1 MQKIIGL
8 KVDILEMDI
17 VVTTLNS
24 SKFLQTAVRNLVSNS
39 NWKWRAMGKEQYEI
53 LTYTKIF
60 NNIQQSD
67 SKLLNNKNTGTTFN
81 I

>member
-17 VVTTLNS
+17 VVMTLNS
-24 SKFLQTAVRNLVSNS
+24 SKFRNIVSNS
-39 NWKWRAMGKEQYEI
+39 NWKRRAMGKEQYEI

>member
-1 MQKIIGL
+1 MKCKIIGL

-17 VVTTLNS
+17 IVTTLNS
-24 SKFLQTAVRNLVSNS
+24 SKFLQTAVSNS